1 MQTLGPIPTGLVGK
15 IGKKRPLF
23 MGPYFIYRNGECKLK
38 KRIALLLS
46 FLVFAAF
53 SLSGCGITVVKI
65 GEESKLTGE
74 VAFDAD
80 SDVEQIWQAQILP
93 ELTAKAVEINPFLTE
108 AGGNLKSLAEKY
120 GKYSMGNS
128 GELSY
133 VVKGTAKVTKVD
145 QEKKAGVME
154 VELEGYTGSESVKLQ
169 IGSVYKGSAV
179 RDSLDFIS
187 YKDYKNQV
195 EWAAVS
201 QSIHNVIQK
210 DVIDPLNVSSLVG
223 KTVDFT
229 GCFTADGNDQ
239 LLITPIQLSVR

>member
-1 MQTLGPIPTGLVGK
+1 M
-15 IGKKRPLF
+15 
-23 MGPYFIYRNGECKLK
+23 K
-38 KRIALLLS
+38 KRIALILS
-46 FLVFAAF
+46 FLVFAAY

-93 ELTAKAVEINPFLTE
+93 ELTAKSVDLNTFLTE
-108 AGGNLKSLAEKY
+108 ANGDIKSLAKTY
-120 GKYSMGNS
+120 GKYSMGDS

-133 VVKGTAKVTKVD
+133 VVKGTGKITKVD

-154 VELEGYTGSESVKLQ
+154 LELEGYTGPETINLQ
-169 IGSVYKGSAV
+169 IGTVFKGSAV

-201 QSIHNVIQK
+201 QSIHGVIQK

-223 KTVDFT
+223 KTVDFS
-229 GCFTADGNDQ
+229 GCFTADGNDK
-239 LLITPIQLSVR
+239 LLITPIELSVK